1 MIWEGQSVDNVV
13 WEGQSVDNVFFN
25 GNLVYGPPLLTFT
38 YSDNAGTQTGGTYTW
53 TNTPIGSPA
62 SNRTIIILI
71 AHSSAF
77 ALLNETSNVSVGG
90 ISATR
95 VAVTNRIGPSFF
107 GAVGI
112 IVSLSTWVATVP
124 TGTTATI
131 SFDDEGSASNRE
143 IVIYSAIGLD
153 SNTPSDIDNGE
164 FNAATQ
170 AVSLTVSQGGF
181 IVGHNMSSYA
191 SGTSIT
197 NFTSDYNTLSIFD
210 NSPYEASSK
219 GNNLGAG
226 TENATITISDANA
239 ASKGTAYQ
247 YMSFR

>member
-25 GNLVYGPPLLTFT
+25 GNLVVGPPLLSFT
-38 YSDNAGTQTGGTYTW
+38 YSDDSFWRSGNTYTSP
-53 TNTPIGSPA
+53 NTPIGSPA
-62 SNRTIIILI
+62 SNRTIIMLI

-77 ALLNETSNVSVGG
+77 DILDETSNVSVGG

-95 VAVTNRIGPSFF
+95 VAVANRMGDGVFGGTGPL
-107 GAVGI
+107 
-112 IVSLSTWVATVP
+112 VSVSTWVATVP

-131 SFDDEGSASNRE
+131 SFDDEGSPSDRE
-143 IVIYSAIGLD
+143 MIIYRAIGLD
-153 SNTPSDIDNGE
+153 SNTPSDIDNGD
-164 FNAATQ
+164 FKAATQ
-170 AVSLTVSQGGF
+170 AVSLTVSEGGF

-191 SGTSIT
+191 GGTSIT
-197 NFTSDYNTLSIFD
+197 NFTSDYHVSSS
-210 NSPYEASSK
+210 NSPYEVSSK

-226 TENATITISDANA
+226 TENATITISSSQNSD
-239 ASKGTAYQ
+239 GTAYQ